1 MKKNGYKELPFIKL
15 GLDGLSKE
23 VVDYTAEGISKR
35 EMIIVNNKMKSA
47 GYGEE
52 DWVVVSPSPSISH
65 PNHIFIDTF
74 FYIIKEWFSGS
85 GSTYIPPT
93 VLGSSDLVM
102 SDIKDSYI
110 VDNLK
115 YFPYTDLQIEELKT
129 SKKDFIFMSY
139 NRRPTLLRIAFVNKL
154 FESNLIKKGLVS
166 FLATKKMVQN
176 QLSLNYKKKLENLVG
191 EYKLDFKFLNSI
203 PLSVDMNYDATPLG
217 IGENSNSENITYY
230 NESYYHKNVYKI
242 PFNNI
247 KRCFFNVITETDFGS
262 DSMKLSEKIYKGI
275 GMSPIIVFSTPYSL
289 KRLREHGFK
298 TFPMLFDESYD
309 DITDNTKRFN
319 KIFSEIE
326 RVCNLPLEVLKEKYD
341 EALEVVK
348 HNQQVFLNA
357 PSFEDVL
364 KEKFNH
370 LSEMGK
376 ML

>member
-23 VVDYTAEGISKR
+23 VVDYTSEGISEDEMKWLNR
-35 EMIIVNNKMKSA
+35 EMKST
-47 GYGEE
+47 GHGEK
-52 DWVVVSPSPSISH
+52 DWVVVSPAPSISH

-93 VLGSSDLVM
+93 VLGSSDLNT
-102 SDIKDSYI
+102 SNIKDSYI

-139 NRRPTLLRIAFVNKL
+139 NRRPTDLRTVFVNKL
-154 FESNLIKKGLVS
+154 FETNLIKKGLVS
-166 FLATKKMVQN
+166 FLAQN
-176 QLSLNYKKKLENLVG
+176 EMIPRESTIF

-203 PLSVDMNYDATPLG
+203 PLSLDMNYDATPLG
-217 IGENSNSENITYY
+217 MENKSDDQSYFNRL
-230 NESYYHKNVYKI
+230 YYHNNVYKI

-247 KRCFFNVITETDFGS
+247 KRCFFNVITETDFSS
-262 DSMKLSEKIYKGI
+262 DTPMKLSEKIYKGI
-275 GMSPIIVFSTPYSL
+275 GMSPIIVFSTQYSL

-309 DITDNTKRFN
+309 DITDSLKRFN
-319 KIFSEIE
+319 KVFSEIE

-364 KEKFNH
+364 KEK
-370 LSEMGK
+370 LQSE
-376 ML
+376 